1 MNYALFGGLV
11 PGEQQRQESWMVDP
25 VGIDAGLEDL
35 LAGVFDLPV
44 RAERLSASAGDVM
57 DLAGDEVDSETGS
70 DGGGSRNDEVGGPVA
85 PERAAWRKMVVT
97 ADGSRAWKDYCGTR
111 FEVRCFAVEWRG
123 SVLLDKEKFLRGL
136 YRAIEGEAGE
146 AGEAIEASFIVGM
159 EIRKLKADYFA
170 VVRRREPVRWRDWR
184 RELMF
189 GHGVE
194 GGEGEG
200 EEQGLYVRVLVP
212 TQSSAEGHGAFVAEM
227 IGRCDS
233 TYPDTYRYREAE
245 MTREHN
251 KSYAR
256 PGRKRKAGE
265 T

>member
-1 MNYALFGGLV
+1 MTNVSLRTSFKPWGSLMIV
-11 PGEQQRQESWMVDP
+11 PW
-25 VGIDAGLEDL
+25 LEDL
-35 LAGVFDLPV
+35 LAGVCELPV
-44 RAERLSASAGDVM
+44 RAERMSVPAGEVM
-57 DLAGDEVDSETGS
+57 DSAGDEVDSESRS
-70 DGGGSRNDEVGGPVA
+70 DGGESRNDQVGGPA
-85 PERAAWRKMVVT
+85 AAERAARRKMVVT
-97 ADGSRAWKDYCGTR
+97 ADGSRAWKDYFGTR

-123 SVLLDKEKFLRGL
+123 SVLLDKEKFLDGL
-136 YRAIEGEAGE
+136 FRAVEGEAGE
-146 AGEAIEASFIVGM
+146 AVEASFIVGM

-170 VVRRREPVRWRDWR
+170 VIRRKEPVRWRDWR

-200 EEQGLYVRVLVP
+200 EEQGLYMRVLVP
-212 TQSSAEGHGAFVAEM
+212 GQSSAEGHGAFVAEM

-251 KSYAR
+251 KGYAR
-256 PGRKRKAGE
+256 PGRKRKVGE
-265 T
+265 R